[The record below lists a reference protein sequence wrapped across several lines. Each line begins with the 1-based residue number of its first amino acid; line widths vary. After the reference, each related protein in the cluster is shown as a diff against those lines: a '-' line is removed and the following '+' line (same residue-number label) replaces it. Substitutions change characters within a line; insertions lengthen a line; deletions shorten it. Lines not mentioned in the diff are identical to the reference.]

1 MAKFWN
7 VFLMADTSPELPFP
21 PKMCLTSR
29 ERTPGLAKKLLD
41 GLYVIEGTNV
51 GSGQYAVK
59 KLADCREDFDKKL
72 DQRDGAT
79 SADTIPLSDA
89 DIPFT
94 AANEVT
100 EWADVVRLLKE
111 KGLPVEYEEIERL
124 KPPPSE
130 ERLEKARERDYATA
144 KKLREQEVAAM
155 AAFAAKNPR
164 QRRPK
169 PTDDYLRA
177 IFRHDELANAY
188 KSQSVSMEELLLT
201 TFERTIA
208 AHGSFLN
215 GERTVENVCVGLIA
229 DTTERVFAD
238 LYTGRISATSG
249 FLPRCTIEYGTKK
262 HLEWQPIDLERA
274 MAAVKEI
281 TTRLDG
287 LPKSTIRPGPR
298 FVPPE
303 TTAARELRREFLL
316 WLSNQNPV
324 LIPELD
330 THFRRDVLI
339 RVIMSGRGE
348 IDTVHVERGSRGRST
363 NSRFGNI
370 YIHRI
375 RRRQLDGWRVGFCG
389 RSTRTHRR
397 RSRIVTLRPHCMSVE
412 GAWAVTTITTE
423 RGTHCSKLE
432 RL

>member
-1 MAKFWN
+1 
-7 VFLMADTSPELPFP
+7 
-21 PKMCLTSR
+21 
-29 ERTPGLAKKLLD
+29 
-41 GLYVIEGTNV
+41 
-51 GSGQYAVK
+51 
-59 KLADCREDFDKKL
+59 
-72 DQRDGAT
+72 
-79 SADTIPLSDA
+79 
-89 DIPFT
+89 
-94 AANEVT
+94 
-100 EWADVVRLLKE
+100 
-111 KGLPVEYEEIERL
+111 
-124 KPPPSE
+124 
-130 ERLEKARERDYATA
+130 
-144 KKLREQEVAAM
+144 M

-262 HLEWQPIDLERA
+262 HLEEWQPIDLERA

-303 TTAARELRREFLL
+303 TTAAV
-316 WLSNQNPV
+316 NY
-324 LIPELD
+324 
-330 THFRRDVLI
+330 
-339 RVIMSGRGE
+339 GG
-348 IDTVHVERGSRGRST
+348 
-363 NSRFGNI
+363 NSSYG
-370 YIHRI
+370 
-375 RRRQLDGWRVGFCG
+375 
-389 RSTRTHRR
+389 
-397 RSRIVTLRPHCMSVE
+397 
-412 GAWAVTTITTE
+412 
-423 RGTHCSKLE
+423 
-432 RL
+432 